1 MQCRESV
8 ARPRVARFAAVTA
21 DDGRHIGLIGATG
34 IGVGAI
40 VGGGILA
47 LAGIAF
53 ASTGPAAI
61 VAFGLNG
68 VIALLTVASF
78 AELGARFPESGGT
91 YTYAK
96 KVLSIES
103 AFLVGWVVWFA
114 SILAGVLYAL
124 GFAAFAAEGL
134 DHALTTQGA
143 DVGWIRG
150 AGPRLALALAATA
163 FYALALVRRAV
174 GAGYGS
180 TIGKLVVFVV
190 LIAGGV
196 WAWVGAD
203 AGTRTGR
210 LVPFF
215 SAGPLG
221 LVQAMGYTFIALQG
235 FDLIAAVGGEVRE
248 PERNLRRSMY
258 AALALALAI
267 YLPLLFLI
275 ATVGAPADVPIADA
289 AATDP
294 AGFMAEAVGRFMG
307 PAGFWLVIG
316 AGMLAMLSA
325 LQANLLGSS
334 RVAYAMARDRTLPR
348 SLGRLRRRAGTP
360 AVAVATTA
368 AMIAVLAALVGD
380 VSDAGA
386 ASSLIFLV
394 SFAFV
399 HWAAILVRRRS
410 GDQRPPVVP
419 ALGGALCLALA
430 VFQAFAVLEA
440 GIVVALWLAVGAT
453 FYFVLLAPGARL
465 ADVTALARDPMLA
478 RYRGRSPLVLVPIA
492 NPASAAG
499 LVDVAATVR
508 TPGAGRILLL
518 SVVRPPGPEI
528 GGGAEGLLDAQR
540 LLGEALERSLETG
553 LVAEALFTI
562 AGDTWREIARVARLH
577 RCETVLMGFPSLA
590 LPEVE
595 ARLEAVIGAVD
606 AEVVIV
612 RAPYRWRIAD
622 ARRVLIPLGPRRDH
636 SRLRARLLA
645 SLTRADG
652 RSLTFLHSVPPGT
665 SAAARR
671 REERDVRAVAD
682 DEAAGAFEVH
692 IEEAV
697 EPTEGIFRHA
707 RDADVIVMGVDRGP
721 RGRHALGHIALAVAR
736 ESETPVVLIVR
747 RGTRA

>member
-1 MQCRESV
+1 
-8 ARPRVARFAAVTA
+8 VTT
-21 DDGRHIGLIGATG
+21 DSGRTIGLIGATG
-34 IGVGAI
+34 IGAGAI

-68 VIALLTVASF
+68 VIALLTAASF
-78 AELGARFPESGGT
+78 AELATRFPESGGT
-91 YTYAK
+91 YTYAT
-96 KVLSIES
+96 KVLSIEV

-134 DHALTTQGA
+134 DRALTAQGA
-143 DVGWIRG
+143 DVGWLLG
-150 AGPRLALALAATA
+150 AGPRVVLALAATA
-163 FYALALVRRAV
+163 FYALALVRRV
-174 GAGYGS
+174 GGGGHAA
-180 TIGKLVVFVV
+180 TIGKLVVFAI
-190 LIAGGV
+190 LIAGGA

-203 AGTRTGR
+203 AGRLIGR
-210 LVPFF
+210 LHPFF

-221 LVQAMGYTFIALQG
+221 LAKAMGYTFIALQG
-235 FDLIAAVGGEVRE
+235 FDLIAAVGGEVRD

-258 AALALALAI
+258 AALAIALVI

-275 ATVGAPADVPIADA
+275 ATVGAPSGVPITVA
-289 AATDP
+289 AATNP
-294 AGFMAEAVGRFMG
+294 AGFMAEAAERFMG
-307 PAGFWLVIG
+307 PTGYWLVIG
-316 AGMLAMLSA
+316 AGVLAMLSA

-348 SLGRLRRRAGTP
+348 ALGRLRHRARTP
-360 AVAVATTA
+360 AVAVGVTA
-368 AMIAVLAALVGD
+368 AMIAVLAAVVSD
-380 VSDAGA
+380 VSAAGA
-386 ASSLIFLV
+386 ASSLIFLI
-394 SFAFV
+394 SFALA
-399 HWAAILVRRRS
+399 HWAAILARRRS
-410 GDQRPPVVP
+410 GERRVPVVP
-419 ALGGALCLALA
+419 ALGGVLCVALA

-440 GIVVALWLAVGAT
+440 GIVVSLWLAVGVAV
-453 FYFVLLAPGARL
+453 YFALLAPGARL

-518 SVVRPPGPEI
+518 SVVRPRELQVE
-528 GGGAEGLLDAQR
+528 GGAAGLLDAQR
-540 LLGEALERSLETG
+540 LLGEALERSLESG
-553 LVAEALFTI
+553 FVAETLFTI
-562 AGDTWREIARVARLH
+562 ASDTWREIARVARLH

-595 ARLEAVIGAVD
+595 SRLESVIDAVGGD
-606 AEVVIV
+606 VVIV

-622 ARRVLIPLGPRRDH
+622 ARRVLIPLGTRRDH

-652 RSLTFLHSVPPGT
+652 RSLTFLHTVPPGT

-671 REERDVRAVAD
+671 REERDIRAVAD
-682 DEAAGAFEVH
+682 DEAAGAFEVCV
-692 IEEAV
+692 EDAV
-697 EPTEGIFRHA
+697 EPAEGILRHA
-707 RDADVIVMGVDRGP
+707 RDADVIVMGVERGP

>member
-1 MQCRESV
+1 M
-8 ARPRVARFAAVTA
+8 A
-21 DDGRHIGLIGATG
+21 DSERHIGLIGATG

-68 VIALLTVASF
+68 VIAALTAASF
-78 AELGARFPESGGT
+78 AELGERFPESGGT

-96 KVLSIES
+96 KVLSIEA

-124 GFAAFAAEGL
+124 GFAAFVFEGL
-134 DHALTTQGA
+134 DHALTTHGES
-143 DVGWIRG
+143 VGWIRR
-150 AGPRLALALAATA
+150 AGPRVALALAAVA
-163 FYALALVRRAV
+163 FYALSLVRRAV
-174 GAGYGS
+174 GAGYG
-180 TIGKLVVFVV
+180 TTVGKLIVFVI

-196 WAWVGAD
+196 WVWVGTD
-203 AGTRTGR
+203 AAALAGR

-221 LVQAMGYTFIALQG
+221 LVEAMGYTFIALQG
-235 FDLIAAVGGEVRE
+235 FDLIAAVGGEVRD
-248 PERNLRRSMY
+248 PDRNLRRSMF
-258 AALALALAI
+258 AALAIALAV

-275 ATVGAPADVPIADA
+275 ATVGAPVDVPLADA

-294 AGFMAEAVGRFMG
+294 AGFVAEAAGRFMG
-307 PAGFWLVIG
+307 PAGYWLVIG
-316 AGMLAMLSA
+316 AGVLAMLSA

-348 SLGRLRRRAGTP
+348 ALGRLRHRSGTP

-368 AMIAVLAALVGD
+368 AIIAVLAAVVGD
-380 VSDAGA
+380 VSVAGA

-394 SFAFV
+394 SFTLV
-399 HWAAILVRRRS
+399 HWAAILARRRS
-410 GDQRPPVVP
+410 GDPRLPVLP
-419 ALGGALCLALA
+419 AVGGALCLALA
-430 VFQAFAVLEA
+430 VSQALAVLEA
-440 GIVVALWLAVGAT
+440 GIVVSFWLAAGAA

-465 ADVTALARDPMLA
+465 ADVMALARDPMLA

-499 LVDVAATVR
+499 LVDVAATLR

-518 SVVRPPGPEI
+518 SVVHPPQPQVE
-528 GGGAEGLLDAQR
+528 GAGRDLRDTER
-540 LLGEALERSLETG
+540 LLGETLQRSLESG
-553 LVAEALFTI
+553 LVAETLFTI
-562 AGDTWREIARVARLH
+562 AADTWREIARVARLH
-577 RCETVLMGFPSLA
+577 RCETVLMGFPSLT

-595 ARLEAVIGAVD
+595 TRLEAVIGAVD

-622 ARRVLIPLGPRRDH
+622 AKRVLIPLGPRRDH

-645 SLTRADG
+645 SLRRTDG
-652 RSLTFLHSVPPGT
+652 RSLTFLHTVPPGI

-671 REERDVRAVAD
+671 REERDIRAVAD
-682 DEAAGAFEVH
+682 DEAAGAFEVC
-692 IEEAV
+692 IEEAA
-697 EPTEGIFRHA
+697 EPAEGILRHA
-707 RDADVIVMGVDRGP
+707 REAEVIVMGVERGAQ
-721 RGRHALGHIALAVAR
+721 GRHTLGHISLAVAR

-747 RGTRA
+747 RGFRA